1 MLLRVGRRGHGAG
14 SQIFVQKLLRFL
26 KQARAE
32 VVRTQPAI
40 AIFADN
46 TYAVLSA
53 LPFSAARCEST
64 YFKTGGKVGS
74 RRSTVNLH
82 RDHP

>member
-26 KQARAE
+26 KQARVG
-32 VVRTQPAI
+32 VVRTQPVI

-46 TYAVLSA
+46 TYAVFIGDA
-53 LPFSAARCEST
+53 FFSSRVANRHISKLAAKSDRAD
-64 YFKTGGKVGS
+64 
-74 RRSTVNLH
+74 RR
-82 RDHP
+82 